1 MGKDENRFKLDLP
14 QGWEDQTV
22 YHFRGPVVDEREH
35 TLMMIVDRRLQT
47 DDIGEFALRRTKP
60 ITGALQGIEVLKD
73 EETTVAG
80 CYPSWE
86 FVYRWI
92 PAEGVKIFKKYI
104 FVLHGSRGYSF
115 EIEFSKMSYKMLGE
129 NVKKVVE
136 NLLPGTYEAK
146 ED

>member
-1 MGKDENRFKLDLP
+1 MGKDENRFEIDLP
-14 QGWEDQTV
+14 PGWEDQTV
-22 YHFRGPVVDEREH
+22 YHFRGPVVDDREH
-35 TLMMIVDRRLQT
+35 MLMMIVDRKLQT
-47 DDIGEFALRRTKP
+47 KEIGEFALRRTGL
-60 ITGALQGIEVLKD
+60 IAVSLQGIEVLKD

-115 EIEFSKMSYKMLGE
+115 EIEFSKMSYKLLGE
-129 NVKKVVE
+129 QVKKLVE
-136 NLLPGTYEAK
+136 ELLPGTYEAK

>member
-47 DDIGEFALRRTKP
+47 DDIGEFVLRRTKP